1 MLLHIPS
8 RALPEPNPF
17 QLVNEPAE
25 SASVEGKRMH
35 QCLFDYFGCP
45 RDLVALSAAERL
57 LSDPGYF
64 AFGDAVA
71 YGRSDRCRVTSLPTD
86 GLEDSLPAV
95 AATHDG
101 VRLPFD
107 LDEVVTNLRQE
118 RYRQPARGYLEQ
130 ATSVGTIQSLYYL
143 LRPVLPVA
151 VRRHLQRVR
160 LSGWER
166 IAFPR
171 WPLETAVDS
180 LMRTTLGLL
189 VRQNGGRAIPFIWF
203 WPEGAPGCVVMTHDV
218 EGAAGGEFC
227 GQLMDLD
234 DAHDI
239 RSAFQVVPE
248 MPGQPTRAL
257 VDDMR
262 KRGFE
267 VNLHDLNHDGYLF
280 HERAEFLKRAALIN
294 RYTRE
299 LECRG
304 FRSGAMYR
312 EQDWFDAFEFSYDM
326 SVPNVA
332 HLEPQRGGCCTV
344 MPYFVG
350 NVLEL
355 PLTTTQDYSLF
366 HIIGDYSS
374 ALWKQQ
380 VELIL
385 AFNGF
390 VSFIAHPDYLIEKR
404 ARAVYVSLLEHL
416 KMLRETRHVWM
427 ALPADV
433 DRWWRNRRRMT
444 LVERGGAWRIEGP
457 DAERARLAYAELDGE
472 RVVYRLAA

>member
-1 MLLHIPS
+1 V
-8 RALPEPNPF
+8 LPKPHPY
-17 QLVNEPAE
+17 QQVDEPAGL
-25 SASVEGKRMH
+25 ASDEGNR
-35 QCLFDYFGCP
+35 CLFDYFGCP
-45 RDLVALSAAERL
+45 RDLVTLSTPKRFQPDA
-57 LSDPGYF
+57 GYF
-64 AFGDAVA
+64 RLGDAVA
-71 YGRSDRCRVTSLPTD
+71 YGRSDQCRVAFRPTD
-86 GLEDSLPAV
+86 DLEDARHAV
-95 AATHDG
+95 ALTRDG

-118 RYRQPARGYLEQ
+118 RYRQPAGGYLEK
-130 ATSVGTIQSLYYL
+130 ATSGATIQSLYYL
-143 LRPVLPVA
+143 LRPALPVS
-151 VRRHLQRVR
+151 VRRYLQRVR

-171 WPLETAVDS
+171 WPLDTSVES
-180 LMRTTLGLL
+180 LMRTTLDLL
-189 VRQNGGRAIPFIWF
+189 IRQNGGRAIPFIWF

-218 EGAAGGEFC
+218 EGAAGGGFC

-234 DAHDI
+234 DAHGI

-262 KRGFE
+262 RRGFE

-280 HERAEFLKRAALIN
+280 HERAEFLKRAAEIN

-299 LECRG
+299 LGCRG

-366 HIIGDYSS
+366 HIIGDYSI

-380 VELIL
+380 IELIL
-385 AFNGF
+385 ARYGF

-404 ARAVYVSLLEHL
+404 ARAVYVDLLEHL
-416 KMLRETRHVWM
+416 KTLRETRHVWM

-444 LVERGGAWRIEGP
+444 LVERDGAWRIEGP
-457 DAERARLAYAELDGE
+457 DAERARLAYAELDGK

>member
-1 MLLHIPS
+1 VLPEQDLLH
-8 RALPEPNPF
+8 
-17 QLVNEPAE
+17 LVDEPAG
-25 SASVEGKRMH
+25 SASHEGDRMH
-35 QCLFDYFGCP
+35 QCLFDYFRCP
-45 RDLVALSAAERL
+45 QDLVTLSPPERL
-57 LSDPGYF
+57 QPDAGYF
-64 AFGDAVA
+64 TFGDAVV
-71 YGRSDRCRVTSLPTD
+71 YGRSDRCRVAPLPTD
-86 GLEDSLPAV
+86 GLEDSRSAV
-95 AATHDG
+95 AVTRDG

-118 RYRQPARGYLEQ
+118 RYRQPAGGYLEQ

-171 WPLETAVDS
+171 WPLDTGVDS

-189 VRQNGGRAIPFIWF
+189 IGQNDGRAIPFVWF

-234 DAHDI
+234 DANGVK
-239 RSAFQVVPE
+239 SAFQIVPE

-257 VDDMR
+257 VDEMR
-262 KRGFE
+262 RRGFE

-280 HERAEFLKRAALIN
+280 HERAEFLERAAVIN

-299 LECRG
+299 LGCRG

-350 NVLEL
+350 DLLEL

-366 HIIGDYSS
+366 HIIGEHSS

-380 VELIL
+380 IELIL
-385 AFNGF
+385 AVNGL

-404 ARAVYVSLLEHL
+404 ARAVYLDLLAHL
-416 KMLRETRHVWM
+416 KMLREARHVWM

-433 DRWWRNRRRMT
+433 DRWWRNRRQMT
-444 LVERGGAWRIEGP
+444 LVERHGAWQIEGP
-457 DAERARLAYAELDGE
+457 DAERARLAYAALDGE
-472 RVVYRLAA
+472 QVVYRLAA